1 MRVSLHLDFTAC
13 LDRHQ
18 VTVDLPAD
26 TNAADL
32 ARYVATVIH
41 GMAVQAATA
50 ANHAQLRRV
59 IHTAM
64 RVWPD

>member
-1 MRVSLHLDFTAC
+1 MRVSLDLDFTAC

-41 GMAVQAATA
+41 GMTVQAATDA
-50 ANHAQLRRV
+50 SRAELRR
-59 IHTAM
+59 IIQTAM
-64 RVWPD
+64 QAWPD